1 MSVMLRK
8 PTHRSV
14 SKTSRKALR
23 AFVVPTV
30 AEKFQVIS
38 MRCLWRV
45 ENNDFHRASE
55 QISAKR
61 RQLEVLMTGNQK
73 ILLFI
78 TNLQHMNKVSRRRA
92 KEV

>member
-8 PTHRSV
+8 PTRRLASR
-14 SKTSRKALR
+14 TSRKTFR
-23 AFVVPTV
+23 AFVVRTF
-30 AEKFQVIS
+30 AEKFQIIS

-45 ENNDFHRASE
+45 ENNDVHGASE

-61 RQLEVLMTGNQK
+61 MQLEVLMTGNPN

-78 TNLQHMNKVSRRRA
+78 T
-92 KEV
+92 